1 MANNNGEI
9 APFDWYAARFVIDF
23 KVNKLADGGNIAAND
38 HNGIVNGIHSLI
50 RGLTVKANGI
60 QVYDCQQVN
69 HALHIKNLLEYS
81 PSYAE
86 KIATNELFYLDR
98 SIHAE
103 ERVAEANYNKRF
115 AIRKGVLGTSADVNV
130 EIPLNR
136 YSFFE
141 ALRDQLLPN
150 MKVELSIDQENDGN
164 VIWQAADDCR
174 VVLLKFQLWVPKI
187 IFSSMGTILYTSQY
201 LKLHKWTCEREMV
214 ERSNSTK
221 QRVGTFKI
229 TRGKNRPR
237 HVFIWF
243 LNDASD
249 NVQTANPFLYN
260 TFNVANNCALVSC
273 HFEVGNG
280 VNYPENEY
288 SPTSIARVFRDVLSY
303 TYSISDYPS
312 STLLTRTNFQALF
325 PFIYFDLR
333 YQKED
338 LRDGAT
344 KLTFKYKLS
353 AATNADYSIYALVL
367 YEEDVELVQTSGK
380 LLIRS

>member
-1 MANNNGEI
+1 
-9 APFDWYAARFVIDF
+9 
-23 KVNKLADGGNIAAND
+23 
-38 HNGIVNGIHSLI
+38 
-50 RGLTVKANGI
+50 
-60 QVYDCQQVN
+60 
-69 HALHIKNLLEYS
+69 
-81 PSYAE
+81 
-86 KIATNELFYLDR
+86 
-98 SIHAE
+98 
-103 ERVAEANYNKRF
+103 
-115 AIRKGVLGTSADVNV
+115 
-130 EIPLNR
+130 
-136 YSFFE
+136 
-141 ALRDQLLPN
+141 
-150 MKVELSIDQENDGN
+150 
-164 VIWQAADDCR
+164 
-174 VVLLKFQLWVPKI
+174 
-187 IFSSMGTILYTSQY
+187 
-201 LKLHKWTCEREMV
+201 MV